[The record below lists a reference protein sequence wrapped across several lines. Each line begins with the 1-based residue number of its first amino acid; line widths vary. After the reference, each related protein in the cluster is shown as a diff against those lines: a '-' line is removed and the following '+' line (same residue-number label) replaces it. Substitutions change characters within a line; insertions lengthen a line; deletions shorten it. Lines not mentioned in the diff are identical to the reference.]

1 MPQAPRCRTGGVR
14 PGIPG
19 CAPKPLVAG
28 HSGLNVQR
36 ERPWGQCMGIL
47 SGTYGVTAS
56 DQEEDPVKNGP
67 PRLTGRG
74 FVWFETCQEGRGDK
88 QQVSGP
94 GRDRTK
100 PVCWLP
106 YAGDPHLLR
115 PQSSDFSGLP
125 CSPLLPGGCLSTA
138 CLCFSAVTEMGLGEV
153 RVALLVLLVWSTRQL
168 KILHLTLPAW
178 LPALSGR
185 CPEPP
190 AGPAHLQPLR
200 QLREVAL
207 HPSWRSARG
216 PGARPHG
223 PSRRR
228 IIAAWACQAEAQ
240 QGPLSCAERAL
251 CCQLLRT
258 HIRAQGAHRHWSLG
272 LGL

>member
-1 MPQAPRCRTGGVR
+1 MNPEAQGMSKVPQAPRCRTGGVR

-153 RVALLVLLVWSTRQL
+153 RVALLVLLVW
-168 KILHLTLPAW
+168 
-178 LPALSGR
+178 
-185 CPEPP
+185 
-190 AGPAHLQPLR
+190 
-200 QLREVAL
+200 
-207 HPSWRSARG
+207 
-216 PGARPHG
+216 
-223 PSRRR
+223 
-228 IIAAWACQAEAQ
+228 
-240 QGPLSCAERAL
+240 
-251 CCQLLRT
+251 
-258 HIRAQGAHRHWSLG
+258 
-272 LGL
+272 